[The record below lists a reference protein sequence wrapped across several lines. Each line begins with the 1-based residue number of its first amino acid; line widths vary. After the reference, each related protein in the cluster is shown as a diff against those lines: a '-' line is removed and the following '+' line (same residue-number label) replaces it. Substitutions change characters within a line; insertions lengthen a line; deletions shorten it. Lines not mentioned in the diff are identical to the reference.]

1 MERNEFYRTLSRL
14 KKQYNWEIS
23 EDNTIV
29 ATGTG
34 QRRSTVTY
42 NPVTAVANWHGYRPS
57 SNNKRETLKLGRAL
71 GLNRDFVEHVYD
83 ATTSV
88 SNRGNAQVVRG
99 KLRSALEI

>member
-14 KKQYNWEIS
+14 KKQYNWEIN
-23 EDNTIV
+23 EDNSIV
-29 ATGTG
+29 ATSTG
-34 QRRSTVTY
+34 QRRSAVTY
-42 NPVTAVANWHGYRPS
+42 NPVTAVANWHGYRVS

-71 GLNRDFVEHVYD
+71 GLTRDFVEHVYD
-83 ATTSV
+83 ATTSM